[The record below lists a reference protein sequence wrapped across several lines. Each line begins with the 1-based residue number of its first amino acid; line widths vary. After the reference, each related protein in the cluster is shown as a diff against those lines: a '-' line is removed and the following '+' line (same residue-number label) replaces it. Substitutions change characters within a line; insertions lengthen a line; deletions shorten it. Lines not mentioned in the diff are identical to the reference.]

1 MTVAAP
7 THRIKIIGGAEFSC
21 PEDER
26 VLIAMERSGCDEIN
40 VGCRGGGCGFCR
52 VRVADGPY
60 RTGKMSAAKVS
71 REDQAAGYVLACRL
85 YPSGDLTIEV
95 D

>member
-1 MTVAAP
+1 MTAAVHQI
-7 THRIKIIGGAEFSC
+7 TILGGSAFHC

-26 VLIAMERSGCDEIN
+26 VLLAMERCGSDDIG

-52 VRVADGPY
+52 VRVVEGQY

-71 REDQAAGYVLACRL
+71 VEEQAAGYVLACRL
-85 YPSGDLTIEV
+85 YPMGDLTLEV
-95 D
+95 G